1 MKHEKISKSSIG
13 CMFVAT
19 LVQVLIVT
27 SILFVVYLIFKDRLP
42 KIIKMI
48 MIGVVVLDILYLLIS
63 PKVRYQRYRYS
74 ITEDSIGVK
83 EGFLFIKRSIVPIER
98 LHKIAIEKWPIDR
111 IFKLG
116 KVIVTTAGG
125 DVVIRFLE
133 DDKSEIIANSLKEKI
148 NEIAI
153 KSRPENIDTL

>member
-1 MKHEKISKSSIG
+1 MKHEKISKSAIG
-13 CMFVAT
+13 CMCVAT

-27 SILFVVYLIFKDRLP
+27 SILFVVYLIFNESLP

-48 MIGVVVLDILYLLIS
+48 MIGVVILDVLYLLIS
-63 PKVRYQRYRYS
+63 PKVRYERYRYS
-74 ITEDSIGVK
+74 INEDSIDVK
-83 EGFLFIKRSIVPIER
+83 EGFIFIKRSIVPIER
-98 LHKIAIEKWPIDR
+98 LHKIVIEKGPIDR

-133 DDKSEIIANSLKEKI
+133 DEKSELIAYALKKKI

-153 KSRPENIDTL
+153 KSRLENKDNL

>member
-1 MKHEKISKSSIG
+1 MKHEKISKSAIG

-27 SILFVVYLIFKDRLP
+27 SILFVVYLIFNESLP

-48 MIGVVVLDILYLLIS
+48 MIGVVILDVLYLLIS
-63 PKVRYQRYRYS
+63 PKVRYERYRYS
-74 ITEDSIGVK
+74 INEDSIDVK
-83 EGFLFIKRSIVPIER
+83 EGFIFIKRSIVPIER
-98 LHKIAIEKWPIDR
+98 LHKIVIEKGPIDR

-133 DDKSEIIANSLKEKI
+133 DEKSELIAYALKKKI

-153 KSRPENIDTL
+153 KSRLENKDNL